1 MDDAHIL
8 AKLLEDAVE
17 SRDLETADSR
27 AEVDE
32 SLFNAIEHGM
42 TTEGAHSHVRYLPD
56 RRGMAFDCV
65 VVDRGP
71 GVRANPGK
79 GPDLPRLE
87 SDRESLQLAV
97 QDRGVDVA
105 RPGPRPPE
113 GPHPDNN
120 RSEGL
125 WVHSGTALV
134 RGEDETHFTETDNFA
149 GAMIRMVVPT

>member
-97 QDRGVDVA
+97 QDRVSTSPDLGRGLRKVHTQTTTGAKVCGSTPA
-105 RPGPRPPE
+105 RPWSAGRTRPIS
-113 GPHPDNN
+113 
-120 RSEGL
+120 R
-125 WVHSGTALV
+125 
-134 RGEDETHFTETDNFA
+134 R
-149 GAMIRMVVPT
+149 PTTSPAP